1 MRATF
6 PQGRITLTPFWDAK
20 PAFSRQAYYQKKLM
34 SAPYRKLYLLYLQFM
49 DVALM
54 VAALSLT
61 LMFNYAQEQYVPYII
76 GFATD
81 RIKITNAILIGL
93 LLFVWHQAF
102 NLHGLYLFTR
112 LHLLGEEIR
121 ELGLAILWCA
131 GALLVTA
138 QIGRWPTITVWEA
151 ISFVLLSFLLI
162 CSFRLI
168 QQYVLRLFRRRGH
181 NTKTLLL
188 IGGGPRGQQFVA
200 RLMERPE
207 LGYRVL
213 GYADNVAASGGL
225 PHLKR
230 LGALADLP
238 RIIASEV
245 IDEVVVALPIKS
257 HYEQIN
263 AAIALLE
270 EQGIT
275 THLLS
280 DFFQNHL
287 AHSHPAR
294 LQEINFISLHS
305 TPARGWRTE
314 AKRVFDL
321 LGASALLVLCL
332 PLFALVAIAIK
343 LEAHGPVFFIQERMG
358 YNKRRFPVFKF
369 RTMVVDAEA
378 QMKEIEHLNEKEG
391 PIFKIK
397 NDPRITRV
405 GRFLRKTSIDEL
417 PQLINVWLGDMSL
430 VGPRPLSI
438 RDALGLDAAWQKRRF
453 SVKPGITCLWQVS
466 GRSNLS
472 FKEWMLLD
480 LEYIDRWSLSLDF
493 RILLRTIPAVLTGKG
508 AA

>member
-1 MRATF
+1 M
-6 PQGRITLTPFWDAK
+6 P
-20 PAFSRQAYYQKKLM
+20 
-34 SAPYRKLYLLYLQFM
+34 APYRKLYLLYLKLM
-49 DVALM
+49 DLALL
-54 VAALSLT
+54 VVALSLT
-61 LMFNYAQEQYVPYII
+61 LTLNYAKENYVSYLID
-76 GFATD
+76 FASD
-81 RIKITNAILIGL
+81 RIKVTNAILIGGL
-93 LLFVWHQAF
+93 LLVWHQAL
-102 NLHGLYLFTR
+102 NLNGLYLLTR

-121 ELGLAILWCA
+121 EIALAVLWSA

-138 QIGRWPTITVWEA
+138 QIGHWATITVWEA
-151 ISFVLLSFLLI
+151 ISFALFSFILI
-162 CSFRLI
+162 CSFRLM
-168 QQYVLRLFRRRGH
+168 QQYVLRWLRRRGH
-181 NTKTLLL
+181 NTKALLL
-188 IGGGPRGQQFVA
+188 IGGGPRGQQFIA
-200 RLMERPE
+200 RLMERPD

-213 GYADNVAASGGL
+213 GYVDNVDANGGL
-225 PHLKR
+225 PGLKR
-230 LGALADLP
+230 LGALAELSH
-238 RIIASEV
+238 IIASEV

-257 HYEQIN
+257 HYEQIH

-275 THLLS
+275 AHLLS

-294 LQEINFISLHS
+294 LQGINFISLHS
-305 TPARGWRTE
+305 AP
-314 AKRVFDL
+314 L
-321 LGASALLVLCL
+321 LGWHTETKRLFDVLAASALLVLCL
-332 PLFALVAIAIK
+332 PLFVLVALAIK
-343 LEAHGPVFFIQERMG
+343 LTSPGPVFFIQERMG
-358 YNKRRFPVFKF
+358 YNKRRFQLFKF

-378 QMKEIEHLNEKEG
+378 RMKEIEHLNEKEG

-397 NDPRITRV
+397 NDPRITRI
-405 GRFLRKTSIDEL
+405 GRLLRKTSIDEL
-417 PQLINVWLGDMSL
+417 PQLINVLLGDMSL

>member
-1 MRATF
+1 M
-6 PQGRITLTPFWDAK
+6 P
-20 PAFSRQAYYQKKLM
+20 S
-34 SAPYRKLYLLYLQFM
+34 SYRKLYLLYLQCM
-49 DVALM
+49 DLVLM
-54 VAALSLT
+54 VMALSLT
-61 LMFNYAQEQYVPYII
+61 LMLNYAQENYVGYMID
-76 GFATD
+76 FATD
-81 RIKITNAILIGL
+81 RIQVMNAILIGAL
-93 LLFVWHQAF
+93 LLLWHQAF
-102 NLHGLYLFTR
+102 SLHGLYVLTR
-112 LHLLGEEIR
+112 LHRLGEEMR
-121 ELGLAILWCA
+121 AIARAVLWGA
-131 GALLVTA
+131 GALLVMA

-151 ISFVLLSFLLI
+151 ISFALFSFLLI
-162 CSFRLI
+162 GSFRLT
-168 QQYVLRLFRRRGH
+168 QQYVLRWFRRRGH
-181 NTKTLLL
+181 NAKSLLL
-188 IGGGPRGQQFVA
+188 IGGGPRGQQFIA
-200 RLMERPE
+200 RLRERPD

-213 GYADNVAASGGL
+213 GYVDNVDSGWAD
-225 PHLKR
+225 LKR
-230 LGALADLP
+230 LGKLEDLSAV
-238 RIIASEV
+238 IAAEV

-257 HYEQIN
+257 QYEQIEGV
-263 AAIALLE
+263 IGLLE

-275 THLLS
+275 AHLLS

-294 LQEINFISLHS
+294 LQGVNFISLHS
-305 TPARGWRTE
+305 APVRGWHTE
-314 AKRVFDL
+314 AKRLFDL
-321 LGASALLVLCL
+321 LAAAGLLVVCA
-332 PLFALVAIAIK
+332 PLFVLVALIIK
-343 LEAHGPVFFIQERMG
+343 LSSPGPVFFIQERMG
-358 YNKRRFPVFKF
+358 YNKRRFQLFKF

-378 QMKEIEHLNEKEG
+378 RMQEIEHLNEKEG

-417 PQLINVWLGDMSL
+417 PQLLNVLLGDMSL
-430 VGPRPLSI
+430 VGPRPLSM

>member
-1 MRATF
+1 M
-6 PQGRITLTPFWDAK
+6 P
-20 PAFSRQAYYQKKLM
+20 
-34 SAPYRKLYLLYLQFM
+34 APYRKLYLLYLQFM
-49 DVALM
+49 DLALM
-54 VAALSLT
+54 TSALSLT
-61 LMFNYAQEQYVPYII
+61 LMLNYAEEHYVQYII
-76 GFATD
+76 DFASD
-81 RIKITNAILIGL
+81 RIKVTNAILIGV
-93 LLFVWHQAF
+93 LLFVWHQSF
-102 NLHGLYLFTR
+102 NLHSLYLLTR

-121 ELGLAILWCA
+121 EIALAVLWGA

-138 QIGRWPTITVWEA
+138 QIGRWVTITVWEA
-151 ISFVLLSFLLI
+151 ISFALLSFLLI

-168 QQYVLRLFRRRGH
+168 QQYILRWFRRRGH
-181 NTKTLLL
+181 NAKTLLL

-200 RLMERPE
+200 RLMERPD

-213 GYADNVAASGGL
+213 GYVDSVEAEAGL
-225 PHLKR
+225 SNLKQLGR
-230 LGALADLP
+230 LDALP
-238 RIIASEV
+238 SIIASEV

-257 HYEQIN
+257 HYEQIH
-263 AAIALLE
+263 AVIALLE

-280 DFFQNHL
+280 NFFQNHL
-287 AHSHPAR
+287 AHSQPAH
-294 LQEINFISLHS
+294 LQGMNFISLHS
-305 TPARGWRTE
+305 APALGWRTE

-321 LGASALLVLCL
+321 IAAMALLILCL
-332 PLFALVAIAIK
+332 PLYLLVALAIK
-343 LEAHGPVFFIQERMG
+343 LEDRGPVFFIQERMG
-358 YNKRRFPVFKF
+358 YNKRRFPLFKF

-378 QMKEIEHLNEKEG
+378 RMKEIEHLNEKEG

-417 PQLINVWLGDMSL
+417 PQLINVLLGDMSL

-480 LEYIDRWSLSLDF
+480 LEYIDRWSLGLDF